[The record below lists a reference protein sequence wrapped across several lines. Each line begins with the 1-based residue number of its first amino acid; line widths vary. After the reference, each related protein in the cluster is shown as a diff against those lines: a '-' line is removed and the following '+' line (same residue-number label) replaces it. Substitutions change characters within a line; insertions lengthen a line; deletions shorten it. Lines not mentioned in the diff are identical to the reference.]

1 MTEVAAMTEHTTPAA
16 GEFLITKEYRRF
28 AEFCDAVRRD
38 RYIGLC
44 YGPPGVG
51 KTLSAR
57 HYANWDTLE
66 HTDIFDPTTLPPPTF
81 VATCRTVVYTAP
93 VSATPGRVEREVL
106 ALCCH
111 LTDLIG
117 QAEAHARGEEEYQLR
132 FGNRNRTELLIVDEA
147 DRLKMLGL
155 EQVRDFYDQDGLGVV
170 LIGMP
175 GIEKRLARYA
185 QLYSRVGFVH
195 AYRSLSDEELQFI
208 LAQTWRQLGSGFDL
222 ADFTDQE
229 ALTAV
234 RRITGGNFRLL
245 RRLLALQRHFAQQAR
260 AATAGLLASRETG
273 QSRRRMDAR
282 PPLIRATVG
291 QSQSK

>member
-1 MTEVAAMTEHTTPAA
+1 MEPAPPAA
-16 GEFLITKEYRRF
+16 EEFLITKEYRRF

-51 KTLSAR
+51 KTRSAR
-57 HYANWDTLE
+57 HYANWAALE
-66 HTDIFDPTTLPPPTF
+66 HAEIFEPATVPLPTL

-93 VSATPGRVEREVL
+93 VSATPSRVEREVQAL
-106 ALCCH
+106 ASH
-111 LTDLIG
+111 LTNLIV
-117 QAEAHARGEEEYQLR
+117 QAEAHARGDEYT
-132 FGNRNRTELLIVDEA
+132 FGLGQRNRAELLIVDEA
-147 DRLKMLGL
+147 DRLKTPGL
-155 EQVRDFYDQDGLGVV
+155 EQIRDCYDRNDWGVV

-195 AYRSLSDEELQFI
+195 AYRPLSDDELRFM
-208 LAQTWRQLGSGFDL
+208 LAQRWAHLGSTFDL

-229 ALTAV
+229 ALAAV

-245 RRLLALQRHFAQQAR
+245 HRLLAQISR
-260 AATAGLLASRETG
+260 LLAINDLQVVTKEVVETAREHLVIG
-273 QSRRRMDAR
+273 A
-282 PPLIRATVG
+282 A
-291 QSQSK
+291 